1 MKYDYLAKK
10 YSICFAKRNEY
21 LQIIQ
26 NVSILI
32 FLISKLG

>member
-10 YSICFAKRNEY
+10 YSICFENRNEY
-21 LQIIQ
+21 LQIMQ

-32 FLISKLG
+32 FRYLN